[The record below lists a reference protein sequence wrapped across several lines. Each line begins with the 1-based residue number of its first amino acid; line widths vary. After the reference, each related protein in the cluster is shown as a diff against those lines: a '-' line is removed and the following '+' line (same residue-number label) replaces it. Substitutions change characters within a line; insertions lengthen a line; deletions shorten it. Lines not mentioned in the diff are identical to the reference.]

1 MVSYLNTQGLDI
13 VPTQCPRITRWA
25 RLQLPNRQIARSSWK
40 ENNMTCMPRMARN
53 VKLSLNERTHFGEVQ
68 FYFQIHIVTT
78 LGRTLALVSLYSP
91 LNYQL
96 LEESYHTLYSCT
108 YQGNEAL
115 KLVDVSSI
123 QSVIAMVPHK
133 LPGDLELCFFLV
145 EKPGLDVAQIAG
157 HVDEDNEDRDGD
169 GDGDEDK
176 L

>member
-13 VPTQCPRITRWA
+13 VPTQCPRVTRWA
-25 RLQLPNRQIARSSWK
+25 RLRLPNGQIARSSWK
-40 ENNMTCMPRMARN
+40 ENNMTRMPRMARN
-53 VKLSLNERTHFGEVQ
+53 VKLSLNERAHFGEVQ
-68 FYFQIHIVTT
+68 FYFQIHINDTIK
-78 LGRTLALVSLYSP
+78 TLALVSLYSP
-91 LNYQL
+91 PNYQL

-115 KLVDVSSI
+115 KLVDVSTI

-133 LPGDLELCFFLV
+133 LPGSLELCFFLV

-169 GDGDEDK
+169 GDEDE

>member
-1 MVSYLNTQGLDI
+1 MDQ
-13 VPTQCPRITRWA
+13 
-25 RLQLPNRQIARSSWK
+25 
-40 ENNMTCMPRMARN
+40 
-53 VKLSLNERTHFGEVQ
+53 LSLNERAHFGEVQ
-68 FYFQIHIVTT
+68 FYFQIHINDTIK
-78 LGRTLALVSLYSP
+78 TLALVSLYSP
-91 LNYQL
+91 PNYQL

-115 KLVDVSSI
+115 KLVDVSTI

-133 LPGDLELCFFLV
+133 LPGSLELCFFLV

-169 GDGDEDK
+169 GDEDE